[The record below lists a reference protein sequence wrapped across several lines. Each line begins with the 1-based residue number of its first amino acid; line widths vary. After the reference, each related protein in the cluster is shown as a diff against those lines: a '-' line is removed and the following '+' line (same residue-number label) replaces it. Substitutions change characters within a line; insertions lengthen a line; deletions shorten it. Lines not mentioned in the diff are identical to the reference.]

1 MKEDLK
7 FKALLESFDLYQ
19 EWFTNVRKEFTW
31 NIKKDP
37 TKNPYTVKLKELIK
51 DDGSDKY
58 RTMVIAAFIKLMK
71 DDDDSIHQVI

>member
-19 EWFTNVRKEFTW
+19 QWFTNVRKEFTW
-31 NIKKDP
+31 NIKKDSS
-37 TKNPYTVKLKELIK
+37 KNPYTKVLKELIF
-51 DDGSDKY
+51 DDGTDKY

-71 DDDDSIHQVI
+71 DDEDSIHQVI